1 MVLVGSGG
9 VDHQELVKLAEKQFS
24 SLPRSANPTP
34 LGRLAHTKT
43 DFVGS
48 EVRIRDD
55 TMSTCNVA
63 IAVEGVS
70 WSSPDYFPMLVMQS
84 IFGNWDRSLDIG
96 RQVVTSGRRFTP
108 KQIENAIEAVTV
120 EEIKRVAR
128 KYLWDKDIALAA
140 YGRVEGLLDYSRIRA
155 DMSSMTF

>member
-63 IAVEGVS
+63 IAVEG
-70 WSSPDYFPMLVMQS
+70 
-84 IFGNWDRSLDIG
+84 
-96 RQVVTSGRRFTP
+96 
-108 KQIENAIEAVTV
+108 IENAIEAVTV